1 MNGILK
7 TLLFGNRSEGK
18 SGPLDFSL
26 PSTSAEMSL
35 LRLANLRELRAEST
49 CLLSRSGESASSFVT
64 VILPKPTIGMGVDLA
79 LCYSSRSGYFV
90 GNS

>member
-26 PSTSAEMSL
+26 PSTSAEMSFF
-35 LRLANLRELRAEST
+35 RLANFRELRAESI
-49 CLLSRSGESASSFVT
+49 CLRSRSGESASNFVT
-64 VILPKPTIGMGVDLA
+64 VILPKPTIGIWADLA
-79 LCYSSRSGYFV
+79 LCDSFRSGIFV